1 MIVKQFVMAYKAE
14 QDRLR
19 ALLPEGF
26 TSLRPVL
33 RINAEIRNNEG
44 TFGKNDTF
52 YMEYNT
58 PVSGF
63 GRRGWLNIA
72 NWSSND
78 TEIRAFQIDNTTIF
92 NTPFLEISY
101 EGTGISGGCPAEKDN
116 EGCFFIRSDSNA
128 FSQQTS
134 KPQNVFIPA
143 EKINGRREFCNCRFA
158 WHFNKGDACG
168 MSTESRS
175 VPAFYSEQIKEYKKE
190 ALTAANAA
198 KLPCLQLLGSY
209 NIIFYR

>member
-1 MIVKQFVMAYKAE
+1 MKTEQYVMAYKAE

-19 ALLPEGF
+19 ALLPQEF
-26 TSLRPVL
+26 KSLRLVL
-33 RINAEIRNNEG
+33 RINAEIRYDEDNSKKIRELYLE
-44 TFGKNDTF
+44 F
-52 YMEYNT
+52 NT
-58 PVSGF
+58 PVAAYGK
-63 GRRGWLNIA
+63 RGWLNIA

-116 EGCFFIRSDSNA
+116 EGCFFIRPNSNA

>member
-44 TFGKNDTF
+44 TFSKDDTF
-52 YMEYNT
+52 YIEYNT

-72 NWSSND
+72 NWISND

-116 EGCFFIRSDSNA
+116 EGCFFIRSGGNA
-128 FSQQTS
+128 FSKDAS
-134 KPQNVFIPA
+134 KTHPIFVPA
-143 EKINGRREFCNCRFA
+143 EKTDGNREFCNCRFA
-158 WHFNKGDACG
+158 WHFNKDDADG
-168 MSTESRS
+168 ISTESRS

-190 ALTAANAA
+190 AFTPENAA
-198 KLPCLQLLGSY
+198 KIPCLQVLGSY